1 MDTSG
6 SCTALDKTML
16 SFQGSCYTFLEM
28 FPGYSLLPWWAW
40 SWSLS
45 VIDGFNK
52 LHGCCELHPPVGLL
66 SRQTAGVEAADVL
79 HGGQQAGWVCLDR
92 WEIRKSPLPGAV
104 LCQGH
109 LSICSSMSCRS
120 DRARS
125 LDNDP

>member
-1 MDTSG
+1 MRRHLYSLRQNG
-6 SCTALDKTML
+6 VQL
-16 SFQGSCYTFLEM
+16 SRKLLHTLRDL

-52 LHGCCELHPPVGLL
+52 LHGRSELHPPVGLL
-66 SRQTAGVEAADVL
+66 SRQTAGIEAADVL

-92 WEIRKSPLPGAV
+92 WEIRESPLLGAV

-109 LSICSSMSCRS
+109 LSVRSSDDLSEPPCQ
-120 DRARS
+120 A